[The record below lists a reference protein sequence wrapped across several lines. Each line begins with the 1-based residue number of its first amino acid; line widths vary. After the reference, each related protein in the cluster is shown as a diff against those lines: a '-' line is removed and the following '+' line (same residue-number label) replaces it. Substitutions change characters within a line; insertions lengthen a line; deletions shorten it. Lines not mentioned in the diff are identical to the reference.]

1 MSCVVPNKSPRNFS
15 RNKQTFIPVSYR
27 NHQSSASGRVDN
39 TIPVQEKLLHIWLQ
53 SLFNYKHI
61 FSFSGCPPE
70 RKQGNERE
78 RCIFIPFPIAP
89 LYKKKKPTELMLCLQ
104 SHLLACSF
112 CFLYSY
118 CLSIQMPGMLIFFSL
133 NSN

>member
-89 LYKKKKPTELMLCLQ
+89 LYKKKKAHRTDALPSITFVSLQ
-104 SHLLACSF
+104 
-112 CFLYSY
+112 FL
-118 CLSIQMPGMLIFFSL
+118 FSL
-133 NSN
+133 FILPQYSNARYVNIFQFEF